1 MDRSGQGR
9 SPVPH
14 RRTTS
19 VRRTPRYRE
28 RAERRVDRRDRDDR
42 APAGACVASAAGV
55 RGPRAAARRSATPRR
70 VDPSRPRAP
79 LRSGALHR
87 RAARLGGARREQPLR
102 AARRRGRAAEP
113 AHSAGGLVRR
123 RLVRAWPRTA
133 PARPERARGVLVR
146 GGHEAAA
153 GQLDLPAAGL
163 DAGRSGSRALL
174 RDGLADR
181 GQAAG
186 RGDLLPAARA
196 LTSPAGYSDASAA
209 KREFLARGARGA
221 SPCKSPNRILRSG
234 SRTTGPNG
242 GGALTCLGG
251 MTTIAS
257 A

>member
-9 SPVPH
+9 SSVPH

-19 VRRTPRYRE
+19 VRRAPRYRE

-42 APAGACVASAAGV
+42 APAGARVASAAGV

-70 VDPSRPRAP
+70 VDPSRPRTP

-87 RAARLGGARREQPLR
+87 RPTGLGGARRGQPLR
-102 AARRRGRAAEP
+102 AARRRGRASEP

-123 RLVRAWPRTA
+123 RLVRTWPRTA
-133 PARPERARGVLVR
+133 PARPERARGVLVW

-174 RDGLADR
+174 LDGLAYR
-181 GQAAG
+181 GQAPG

-196 LTSPAGYSDASAA
+196 LTSPTSLIRVNGNAC
-209 KREFLARGARGA
+209 
-221 SPCKSPNRILRSG
+221 SPSISLNHLSLLVTMC
-234 SRTTGPNG
+234 
-242 GGALTCLGG
+242 
-251 MTTIAS
+251 
-257 A
+257 